1 MGDAGGEGISLG
13 TAKEHTV
20 SRLSKPFPPAVMP
33 LQPRR
38 LALCAATVLAGVAV
52 AGRHALAQG
61 AGGGTLGTRATT
73 FAQDSLNWGAVATV
87 ILYLVAAVAVIA
99 GVIGVWQM
107 GKRNQQVS
115 PMVPICAFLA
125 AFIAAGAGTWVAI
138 GSNTL
143 TGAAPSITGASTQ
156 PIQFQ

>member
-1 MGDAGGEGISLG
+1 MLGARGLSLG
-13 TAKEHTV
+13 IAKEHTV
-20 SRLSKPFPPAVMP
+20 SRLSKPFPPAAMP

-38 LALCAATVLAGVAV
+38 PALSAATVLAGVAV
-52 AGRHALAQG
+52 TGRHALAQG
-61 AGGGTLGTRATT
+61 AGGTLGTRATT

-138 GSNTL
+138 GSNSI
-143 TGAAPSITGASTQ
+143 TGSAPSITGASTQ

>member
-1 MGDAGGEGISLG
+1 M
-13 TAKEHTV
+13 
-20 SRLSKPFPPAVMP
+20 SKPRIPFPPALVP
-33 LQPRR
+33 PRPRR
-38 LALCAATVLAGVAV
+38 LALFAATALGGMAV
-52 AGRHALAQG
+52 ASRHALAQG
-61 AGGGTLGTRATT
+61 AGGTLGSRATT
-73 FAQDSLNWGAVATV
+73 FAQDSLNWGAVATIV
-87 ILYLVAAVAVIA
+87 LYLVAAFAVIA
-99 GVIGVWQM
+99 GVIGVWQL

-143 TGAAPSITGASTQ
+143 TGSAPSITGASTQ

>member
-1 MGDAGGEGISLG
+1 
-13 TAKEHTV
+13 V
-20 SRLSKPFPPAVMP
+20 SKPDTSFPSTIVLP
-33 LQPRR
+33 QPRR
-38 LALCAATVLAGVAV
+38 RTLAAATALAGVGL

-61 AGGGTLGTRATT
+61 AGGTLGTRATT

-87 ILYLVAAVAVIA
+87 VLYLIAAVAVIA
-99 GVIGVWQM
+99 GVLGVLAL
-107 GKRNQQVS
+107 GRGNRQVS
-115 PMVPICAFLA
+115 PAAPICAFLA

-143 TGAAPSITGASTQ
+143 TGAAPSITGASSQ

>member
-1 MGDAGGEGISLG
+1 M
-13 TAKEHTV
+13 AKILKRV
-20 SRLSKPFPPAVMP
+20 SFAALP
-33 LQPRR
+33 QPRR
-38 LALCAATVLAGVAV
+38 LVPILATAVAGVAV

-61 AGGGTLGTRATT
+61 AGGTLGTRATT